1 MALRNNKTSR
11 RAKSISEKISSIE
24 TIRSEMLDPALTK
37 SERKD
42 IHKQITKEINTIKS
56 RLNGFQKQIDADYY
70 KTNEEDEKPVLD
82 STTLWDFPTQNYG
95 TSKKGNSKFQGV
107 TPAFIIYNMIQRYT
121 SPGDLQ
127 GNRILL

>member
-1 MALRNNKTSR
+1 MTLRNNRTSR

-24 TIRSEMLDPALTK
+24 TIRSEMLDPDLTK

-42 IHKQITKEINTIKS
+42 VHKQITKEINTIKS

-70 KTNEEDEKPVLD
+70 KANAEDEKPVLD

-95 TSKKGNSKFQGV
+95 ISK
-107 TPAFIIYNMIQRYT
+107 
-121 SPGDLQ
+121 
-127 GNRILL
+127 